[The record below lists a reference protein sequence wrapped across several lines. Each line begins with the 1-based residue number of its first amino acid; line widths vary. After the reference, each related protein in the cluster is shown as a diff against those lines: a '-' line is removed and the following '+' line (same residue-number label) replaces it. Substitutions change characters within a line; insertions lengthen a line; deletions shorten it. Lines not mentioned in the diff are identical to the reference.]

1 MKTPDVFGDLTPER
15 RRRMAR
21 DVQQYLRDHLDIDPG
36 ELAAELLLQRVA
48 DLTGPVY
55 YRRAIEDAHATVK
68 RNAAALE
75 KELGALEGEPPKR

>member
-1 MKTPDVFGDLTPER
+1 MKTPDALGDLTPER
-15 RRRMAR
+15 RRRLAR

-48 DLTGPVY
+48 DLAGPVY
-55 YRRAIEDAHATVK
+55 YKRAIVDARSAVK

-75 KELGALEGEPPKR
+75 QELGALEGESKGR